1 MQNNKIENPLVDII
15 LPNFNKA
22 NFIEECINSVINQTY
37 KNWHLYLID
46 DHSTDNSL
54 EIIDKFKNKKN
65 ISFIKLKKNKGPSFC
80 RNLGIRI
87 SKAEY
92 IAFSRKG
99 KQDLISKVLLE
110 DLKDLP
116 HSQVWKK

>member
-54 EIIDKFKNKKN
+54 EIIDKFKNKK
-65 ISFIKLKKNKGPSFC
+65 K
-80 RNLGIRI
+80 
-87 SKAEY
+87 Y
-92 IAFSRKG
+92 I
-99 KQDLISKVLLE
+99 IY
-110 DLKDLP
+110 
-116 HSQVWKK
+116 